1 MAVDKLRE
9 KLLESSEEKQQR
21 IRRSKAENISCSLS
35 PDHML
40 FPDTNATKIGGE
52 ETPEEKGK
60 MCGKMV
66 NRKRHITMLEIEE
79 LKAYSALKKM
89 KAKVKKKKEETNLM
103 KSDLEETIAAVEEK
117 ESMLYQMKT
126 RLNAMILPAALC

>member
-1 MAVDKLRE
+1 
-9 KLLESSEEKQQR
+9 
-21 IRRSKAENISCSLS
+21 
-35 PDHML
+35 
-40 FPDTNATKIGGE
+40 
-52 ETPEEKGK
+52 
-60 MCGKMV
+60 MCGKMI

-103 KSDLEETIAAVEEK
+103 KSDLEETSAAVEEK
-117 ESMLYQMKT
+117 ESMLYQMKR